1 VFRGAFTSCGRTA
14 RVGKSTLRWE
24 DNIKMDLVW
33 FRSMLAMVH
42 FQRRAAVMKV
52 MKPLGFIEGWEFFD

>member
-1 VFRGAFTSCGRTA
+1 
-14 RVGKSTLRWE
+14 
-24 DNIKMDLVW
+24 MDLVW